1 MLLHAFARA
10 GAAAPRARLRIV
22 GRGSEAEGLRLLVR
36 DLGLEGAVTF
46 RGWVAPGEVEHELA
60 DAWALVVPS
69 LWAEPLGLV
78 ALEALV
84 RGVPVIA
91 SADGGLGEVL
101 ADPAR
106 GLLFPNGDTAALA
119 GRLEEVASG
128 RAFPGH
134 GLAEDVVVRAREEFA
149 LDRNLSSLRGI
160 LAEVAG
166 LASPPR
172 GT

>member
-1 MLLHAFARA
+1 M
-10 GAAAPRARLRIV
+10 
-22 GRGSEAEGLRLLVR
+22 
-36 DLGLEGAVTF
+36 
-46 RGWVAPGEVEHELA
+46 
-60 DAWALVVPS
+60 
-69 LWAEPLGLV
+69 

-106 GLLFPNGDTAALA
+106 GLLFPNGDTPALA

-128 RAFPGH
+128 RAFPDH
-134 GLAEDVVVRAREEFA
+134 CVAEEVVVRAREEFA

-166 LASPPR
+166 LASPHQ